1 MSQVD
6 LLPTLTSLFGL
17 TPPPDLHGR
26 NVAAL
31 LKLEAAE
38 IPDSIY
44 LQGPS
49 WRAVIRGYDKLV
61 TDLKG
66 TPQHL
71 FNLAEDAA
79 EEIDLVTDP
88 RSRLIRDALTALTQV
103 WMRRTGDQID
113 PSGLRVR

>member
-1 MSQVD
+1 M
-6 LLPTLTSLFGL
+6 
-17 TPPPDLHGR
+17 PP
-26 NVAAL
+26 A
-31 LKLEAAE
+31 
-38 IPDSIY
+38 
-44 LQGPS
+44 
-49 WRAVIRGYDKLV
+49 
-61 TDLKG
+61 
-66 TPQHL
+66 L